1 MSQDLNLNFTLK
13 DCLFG
18 GVKLARNPDP
28 VNMYMVTVVLDSPPI
43 QNYHYLR
50 VAWVEMSL
58 FLDGLDMSL
67 FVHIDIKK
75 KDILIID
82 IGPTQELDDTMLSA
96 EKNNKKS
103 RSNKNFYSGLHYNGS
118 NNFLFAKVTKIYQFK
133 TNDSKIEKYPL
144 CLRTIL
150 RDF

>member
-1 MSQDLNLNFTLK
+1 
-13 DCLFG
+13 
-18 GVKLARNPDP
+18 
-28 VNMYMVTVVLDSPPI
+28 
-43 QNYHYLR
+43 
-50 VAWVEMSL
+50 
-58 FLDGLDMSL
+58 MSL

-118 NNFLFAKVTKIYQFK
+118 NNFLFANVTKIYQFK
-133 TNDSKIEKYPL
+133 TNDSKIKKYPL